1 MSSKIR
7 TIILLLLILFIG
19 TAFVPAWAQTA
30 ILLTD
35 SKTEIPISISLAYF
49 KDSSNALDFEQVK
62 QQKFIIP
69 EKKQPLNFGFSNQ
82 AYWIKFTVRNAS
94 KQTEWFLYAQ
104 YPLLDSIFLYEPDQ
118 AKPTIIGDKLP
129 FSERKTPN
137 RFPMFELIIPEQ
149 TEQTYY
155 LKIHTESSA
164 QFPFSLSQKEA
175 FYQNQKTSEIGFG
188 IYYGILLVM
197 ILYNLFLFFSIRQSS
212 YLAYSITIFF
222 NLLFFAGLNGHIIEY
237 ILGDSPYW
245 ANQTIV
251 ISMSFLALSMTAF
264 ATLFLDMAVY
274 SRFWYRWFNI
284 LIALAMAAFMAGFIV
299 SYGTITRINAAILGI
314 AGFSMI
320 AAGFVIWK
328 RGNAAARFF
337 LLAWF
342 SYIFGGLLLV
352 FRNFGLLSTHNF
364 FTTHSV
370 EVGNVLEVV
379 LLSLALAD
387 KYNMLEKEKKT
398 AQQHLLQASKEKEEL
413 VLEQNKVLEQ
423 KVAERTNDLKMIVE
437 NLNQTNEELSQT
449 LEQLEVQREITAQKH
464 HEVQRKND
472 NITSSLNY
480 ARRIQSALLI
490 SEDHFEN
497 AFGKNN
503 FFISYY
509 PKDIVSGDFYWF
521 SVISNQLSGNSNQL
535 KQQPITD
542 HCLTENCILAVA
554 DCTGH
559 GVPGAF
565 MTVIGNNLLDQIIN
579 KEHIFAPAQ
588 ILQELDK
595 RLMQTLRQQ
604 GVEMGKVNDGMDI
617 SILKLEKNQTFTNLV
632 WASAKRPLW
641 IFEQEKAEITEY
653 KGDKFPIGS
662 SQFEEKIFTEKEIPL
677 QNGDVIYSFT
687 DGYADQF
694 GEKGKMTIR
703 KFRNLIHEIHHKEL
717 AAQKQILAHEF
728 QTWKGSHEQTDDVLV
743 VGIRV

>member
-1 MSSKIR
+1 MNPTVR
-7 TIILLLLILFIG
+7 TILLMLLFVG
-19 TAFVPAWAQTA
+19 TAFVPAWAQEA

-35 SKTEIPISISLAYF
+35 AKTEIPISISLAYF
-49 KDSSNALDFEQVK
+49 ADSSNGLDFEQVK
-62 QQKFIIP
+62 QQNFLIP
-69 EKKQPLNFGFSNQ
+69 EKKEPLNFGFSNHT
-82 AYWIKFTVRNAS
+82 YWIKFTLRNAS
-94 KQTEWFLYAQ
+94 KQTEWFLCGQ
-104 YPLLDSIFLYEPDQ
+104 YPLLDSVFLYEPTKAQ
-118 AKPTIIGDKLP
+118 PTIIGDKLL

-137 RFPMFELIIPEQ
+137 RLLIFDLNIPAQ
-149 TEQTYY
+149 TELTYY
-155 LKIHTESSA
+155 LKIRTESSN

-175 FYQNQKTSEIGFG
+175 FYQNQKTAEMGFG
-188 IYYGILLVM
+188 IYYGILMVM
-197 ILYNLFLFFSIRQSS
+197 ISYNLFLFFSIRHSS

-222 NLLFFAGLNGHIIEY
+222 NLLFFTGLNGHLIEY
-237 ILGDSPYW
+237 FFGDSPWW
-245 ANQTIV
+245 ANHIIS
-251 ISMSFLALSMTAF
+251 ISMSLLALSINAF
-264 ATLFLDMAVY
+264 ATLFLDALIY
-274 SRFWYRWFNI
+274 SRFWYYWFKVFII
-284 LIALAMAAFMAGFIV
+284 LSFIAFLAGFIIP
-299 SYGTITRINAAILGI
+299 YGTVTRINAALLAV

-320 AAGFVIWK
+320 IAGFVIWR
-328 RGNAAARFF
+328 RGNTAARFF
-337 LLAWF
+337 LFAWF
-342 SYIFGGLLLV
+342 SYVFGGLLLI
-352 FRNFGLLSTHNF
+352 FRNFGLVSTHNF

-370 EVGNVLEVV
+370 EIGNVLEVV

-398 AQQHLLQASKEKEEL
+398 AQERLLQSSKEKEEL
-413 VLEQNKVLEQ
+413 VLGQNKILEQ
-423 KVAERTNDLKMIVE
+423 KVTERTNDLKMIVE

-449 LEQLEVQREITAQKH
+449 LEQLEIQREITAQKH

-521 SVISNQLSGNSNQL
+521 AQTQALNPQTAG
-535 KQQPITD
+535 
-542 HCLTENCILAVA
+542 TELDLILAVA

-579 KEHIFAPAQ
+579 KERIFSPAK
-588 ILQELDK
+588 ILQELDT

-617 SILKLEKNQTFTNLV
+617 SILKLKKNQTSAKLV

-641 IFEQEKAEITEY
+641 IFEQGKAEITEY
-653 KGDKFPIGS
+653 KGNKFPIGS
-662 SQFEEKIFTEKEIPL
+662 SQFEEKFFTEQEIFL
-677 QNGDVIYSFT
+677 QKGDLIYAFT

-694 GEKGKMTIR
+694 GEKGKMTTR
-703 KFRNLIHEIHHKEL
+703 KFRTLLSEINHKEL
-717 AAQKQILAHEF
+717 AEQKQILLQKF
-728 QTWKGSHEQTDDVLV
+728 QDWKGSQEQTDDVLV
-743 VGIRV
+743 IGIRV